1 MVATTLAAQ
10 STEILT
16 RSCLGL
22 MESRAAAAS
31 EEERPGKAAARAS
44 SGLCPSGS
52 SHAGVALPLLPLVL
66 QLWRLLHLARAS
78 QAPLVGLP

>member
-1 MVATTLAAQ
+1 MRGSHPPAAQ

-52 SHAGVALPLLPLVL
+52 SHL
-66 QLWRLLHLARAS
+66 QKWWCCS
-78 QAPLVGLP
+78 